1 MGQNKGLHITVD
13 ALSHPSVEGDGLLP
27 IDGLTE
33 SLQRLIKNVAD
44 VYQLNQDFVG
54 ASLLTVASA
63 AMGNKFKLETEF
75 TDVPMLWT
83 ILVGYSGLGKSEP
96 ISAMAQPLIEE
107 QKERLEGYRSAMKAW
122 RQAKDENAPKPI
134 FHQCYL
140 NNCTPE
146 AAFKALAD
154 NPNGLMQYSDEI
166 LTFIGTFGKYNN
178 GGTADESTYLSI
190 WSHKPLTITRKTEDP
205 IMVQSP
211 FLSLIGGIP
220 DELLGEIFT
229 KRRSVSGFAQRL
241 LFVFPSVIKKKHYTS
256 TKVQK
261 PDMTEW
267 HSLIK
272 RLMGASETTYTL
284 TPEAYEKYN
293 EYRNSLSEKMDAQPN
308 AIKSLYAKLMI
319 YAARFAIVAHVL
331 GDDAASSQVTE
342 RDMAYS
348 IRCMRYFEDCWVRVF
363 KYVGAGCK
371 QPPSVSETIAYMW
384 QYGKKRN
391 PNLTEQQLADV
402 FGGSRQQVHNAISAM
417 SANP

>member
-1 MGQNKGLHITVD
+1 MENKGLHITID

-54 ASLLTVASA
+54 ASLLTVAGA

-96 ISAMAQPLIEE
+96 ISAMAQPLIDENN
-107 QKERLEGYRSAMKAW
+107 ERLEGYRAAMRAW
-122 RQAKDENAPKPI
+122 RQAKDETAPKPI

-140 NNCTPE
+140 NHDTPE

-154 NPNGLMQYSDEI
+154 NPNGLLQYSDEI
-166 LTFIGTFGKYNN
+166 LTFMGSFGRYNN

-190 WSHKPLTITRKTEDP
+190 WSHKPLLITRKTEDP

-220 DELLGEIFT
+220 DELLGELFT

-284 TPEAYEKYN
+284 TPQAYEKYN
-293 EYRNSLSEKMDAQPN
+293 EYRNSLSDKMDAQPN

-331 GDDAASSQVTE
+331 GDDAESTQISE
-342 RDMAYS
+342 NDMEYS
-348 IRCMRYFEDCWVRVF
+348 IRCMGYFEDCWRRVY
-363 KYVGAGCK
+363 KMSGAGFRR
-371 QPPSVSETIAYMW
+371 PPSATETIQYFW
-384 QYGKKRN
+384 QYAKKRN
-391 PNLTEQQLADV
+391 PQLTEQQLADV
-402 FGGSRQQVHNAISAM
+402 FGGTRQQVHNAISSIAKT
-417 SANP
+417 

>member
-1 MGQNKGLHITVD
+1 MENKGLHITVD
-13 ALSHPSVEGDGLLP
+13 ALSHPSGEGDGLLP

-220 DELLGEIFT
+220 DELLGELFT

-284 TPEAYEKYN
+284 TPQAYEKYN
-293 EYRNSLSEKMDAQPN
+293 EYRNSLSDKMDEQPN

-319 YAARFAIVAHVL
+319 YAARFVIVAHVL
-331 GDDAASSQVTE
+331 GDDAASTQISE
-342 RDMAYS
+342 NDMEYS
-348 IRCMRYFEDCWVRVF
+348 IRCMGYFEDCWRRVY
-363 KYVGAGCK
+363 KMSGAGYK
-371 QPPSVSETIAYMW
+371 RPPSATETIAYMW

-402 FGGSRQQVHNAISAM
+402 FGGSRQQVHNAIS
-417 SANP
+417 SIPKT

>member
-1 MGQNKGLHITVD
+1 MENKGLHITID
-13 ALSHPSVEGDGLLP
+13 ALSHPSGEGDGLLP

-54 ASLLTVASA
+54 ASLLTVAGA

-96 ISAMAQPLIEE
+96 ISAMAQPLIDENN
-107 QKERLEGYRSAMKAW
+107 ERLEGYRAAMRAW
-122 RQAKDENAPKPI
+122 RQAKDETAPKPI

-140 NNCTPE
+140 NHDTPE

-154 NPNGLMQYSDEI
+154 NPNGLLQYSDEI
-166 LTFIGTFGKYNN
+166 LTFMGSFGRYNN

-190 WSHKPLTITRKTEDP
+190 WSHKPLLITRKTEDP

-220 DELLGEIFT
+220 DELLGELFT

-331 GDDAASSQVTE
+331 GDDAESTQISE
-342 RDMAYS
+342 NDMEYS
-348 IRCMRYFEDCWVRVF
+348 IRCMGYFEDCWRRVY
-363 KYVGAGCK
+363 KMSGAGYK
-371 QPPSVSETIAYMW
+371 RPPSATETI
-384 QYGKKRN
+384 QYFWEYAKKRN
-391 PNLTEQQLADV
+391 PQLTEQQVADA
-402 FGGSRQQVHNAISAM
+402 FGGSRQQVHNAISSIAKT
-417 SANP
+417 

>member
-1 MGQNKGLHITVD
+1 MENKGLHITID

-54 ASLLTVASA
+54 ASLLTVAGA

-96 ISAMAQPLIEE
+96 ISAMAQPLIDENN
-107 QKERLEGYRSAMKAW
+107 ERLEGYRAAMRAW
-122 RQAKDENAPKPI
+122 RQAKDETAPKPI

-140 NNCTPE
+140 NHDTPE

-154 NPNGLMQYSDEI
+154 NPNGLLQYSDEI
-166 LTFIGTFGKYNN
+166 LTFMGSFGRYNN

-190 WSHKPLTITRKTEDP
+190 WSHKPLLITRKTEDP

-220 DELLGEIFT
+220 DELLGELFT

-284 TPEAYEKYN
+284 TPQAYEKYN
-293 EYRNSLSEKMDAQPN
+293 EYRNSLSDKMDAQPN

-331 GDDAASSQVTE
+331 GDDAESTQISE
-342 RDMAYS
+342 NDMEYS
-348 IRCMRYFEDCWVRVF
+348 IRCMGYFEDCWRRVY
-363 KYVGAGCK
+363 KMSGAGFRR
-371 QPPSVSETIAYMW
+371 PPSATETI
-384 QYGKKRN
+384 QYFWEYAKKRN
-391 PNLTEQQLADV
+391 PQLTEQQVADA
-402 FGGSRQQVHNAISAM
+402 FGGSRQQVHNAISSIAKT
-417 SANP
+417 

>member
-1 MGQNKGLHITVD
+1 MENKGLHITID
-13 ALSHPSVEGDGLLP
+13 ALSHPSGEGDGLLP

-54 ASLLTVASA
+54 ASLLTVAGA

-96 ISAMAQPLIEE
+96 ISAMAQPLIDENN
-107 QKERLEGYRSAMKAW
+107 ERLEGYRAAMRAW
-122 RQAKDENAPKPI
+122 RQAKDETAPKPI

-140 NNCTPE
+140 NHDTPE

-154 NPNGLMQYSDEI
+154 NPNGLLQYSDEI
-166 LTFIGTFGKYNN
+166 LTFMGSFGRYNN

-190 WSHKPLTITRKTEDP
+190 WSHKPLLITRKTEDP

-220 DELLGEIFT
+220 DELLGELFT

-293 EYRNSLSEKMDAQPN
+293 EYRNSLSDKMDAQPN

-331 GDDAASSQVTE
+331 GDDAESTQISE
-342 RDMAYS
+342 NDMEYS
-348 IRCMRYFEDCWVRVF
+348 IRCMGYFEDCWRRVY
-363 KYVGAGCK
+363 KMSGAGYK
-371 QPPSVSETIAYMW
+371 RPPSATETI
-384 QYGKKRN
+384 QYFWEYAKKRN
-391 PNLTEQQLADV
+391 PQLTEQQVADA
-402 FGGSRQQVHNAISAM
+402 FGGSRQQVHNAISSIAKT
-417 SANP
+417 

>member
-1 MGQNKGLHITVD
+1 MENKGLHITID

-33 SLQRLIKNVAD
+33 HLQRLIKNVAD

-54 ASLLTVASA
+54 ASLLTVAGA

-96 ISAMAQPLIEE
+96 ISAMAQPLIDENN
-107 QKERLEGYRSAMKAW
+107 ERLEGYRAAMRAW
-122 RQAKDENAPKPI
+122 RQAKDETAPKPI

-140 NNCTPE
+140 NHDTPE

-154 NPNGLMQYSDEI
+154 NPNGLLQYSDEI
-166 LTFIGTFGKYNN
+166 LTFMGSFGRYNN

-190 WSHKPLTITRKTEDP
+190 WSHKPLLITRKTEDP

-220 DELLGEIFT
+220 DELLGELFT

-267 HSLIK
+267 YSLVK

-284 TPEAYEKYN
+284 TPQAYELYN
-293 EYRNSLSEKMDAQPN
+293 EYRNSLSDKMDAQPN

-319 YAARFAIVAHVL
+319 YAARFVIVAHVL
-331 GDDAASSQVTE
+331 GDDAASTQVSE
-342 RDMAYS
+342 KDMEYS
-348 IRCMRYFEDCWVRVF
+348 IRCMNYFEDCWRRVY
-363 KYVGAGCK
+363 KMSGAGYRR
-371 QPPSVSETIAYMW
+371 PPSATETI
-384 QYGKKRN
+384 QYFWDYAKKRN
-391 PNLTEQQLADV
+391 PQLTEQQLADA
-402 FGGSRQQVHNAISAM
+402 FGGSRQQVHNAIS
-417 SANP
+417 SIPKP

>member
-1 MGQNKGLHITVD
+1 MGQNKGLHITID
-13 ALSHPSVEGDGLLP
+13 ALSHPSGEGDGLLP

-33 SLQRLIKNVAD
+33 HLQRLIKNVAD

-107 QKERLEGYRSAMKAW
+107 QKERLEGYGSAMKAW

-166 LTFIGTFGKYNN
+166 LTFIGSFGKYNN

-220 DELLGEIFT
+220 DELLGELFT
-229 KRRSVSGFAQRL
+229 KRRIVSGFAQRL

-267 HSLIK
+267 YSLIK

-293 EYRNSLSEKMDAQPN
+293 EYRNSLSDKMDAQPN

-319 YAARFAIVAHVL
+319 YAARFVIVAHVL
-331 GDDAASSQVTE
+331 GDDAASTQVSE
-342 RDMAYS
+342 KDMEYS
-348 IRCMRYFEDCWVRVF
+348 IRCMNYFEDCWRRVY
-363 KYVGAGCK
+363 KMSAAGYK
-371 QPPSVSETIAYMW
+371 RPPSVTETIQFFW
-384 QYGKKRN
+384 QYARKRN

-402 FGGSRQQVHNAISAM
+402 FGGSRQQVHNAISSIAKT
-417 SANP
+417 

>member
-1 MGQNKGLHITVD
+1 MENKGLHITVD

-54 ASLLTVASA
+54 ASLLTVAGA
-63 AMGNKFKLETEF
+63 AMGNKYKLETEF

-96 ISAMAQPLIEE
+96 ISAMAQPLIDENN
-107 QKERLEGYRSAMKAW
+107 ERLEGYRAAMRAW
-122 RQAKDENAPKPI
+122 RQAKDETAPKPI

-140 NNCTPE
+140 NHDTPE

-154 NPNGLMQYSDEI
+154 NPNGLLQYSDEI
-166 LTFIGTFGKYNN
+166 LTFMGSFGRYNN

-190 WSHKPLTITRKTEDP
+190 WSHKPLLITRKTEDP

-220 DELLGEIFT
+220 DELLGELFT

-293 EYRNSLSEKMDAQPN
+293 DYRNSLSDKMDAQPN

-331 GDDAASSQVTE
+331 GDDAESTQISE
-342 RDMAYS
+342 NDMEYS
-348 IRCMRYFEDCWVRVF
+348 IRCMGYFEDCWRRVY
-363 KYVGAGCK
+363 KMSGAGFRR
-371 QPPSVSETIAYMW
+371 PPSATETI
-384 QYGKKRN
+384 QYFWEYAKKRN

-402 FGGSRQQVHNAISAM
+402 FGGSRQQVHNAISSIAKT
-417 SANP
+417 